1 MTLFNTSVRIETRL
15 FGMGQNLRARILV
28 KAQVKML
35 SLNAAEFEFLKT
47 QPALLLYADEIR

>member
-1 MTLFNTSVRIETRL
+1 
-15 FGMGQNLRARILV
+15 MGQNLRARILV